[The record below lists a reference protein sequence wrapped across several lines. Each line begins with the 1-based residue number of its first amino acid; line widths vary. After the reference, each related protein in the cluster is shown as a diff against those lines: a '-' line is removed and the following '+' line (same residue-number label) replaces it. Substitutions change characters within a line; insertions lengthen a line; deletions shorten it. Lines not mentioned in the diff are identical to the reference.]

1 MYVPGSNARAVAK
14 AQSVRADAVILDL
27 EDAVAPLQKPSAR
40 SALVDLLSGRDE
52 SPFGL
57 RTVVVRVN
65 ALNTPWG
72 EEDVCELSA
81 CPNVDALLLP
91 KTESREQVSELE
103 RLMLVNGGFE
113 KDIWC
118 MVETPL
124 GVLRVEEIASAL
136 PNSARVQCLVCVVN
150 FDSMYRST

>member
-14 AQSVRADAVILDL
+14 AQGVRADAVILDL
-27 EDAVAPLQKPSAR
+27 EDAVAPLAKPSAR
-40 SALVDLLSGRDE
+40 SALVELLSGGPDE

-65 ALNTPWG
+65 ALDTPWG
-72 EEDVCELSA
+72 EEDVSELSS
-81 CPNVDALLLP
+81 CPGVDALLLP
-91 KTESREQVSELE
+91 KTESKEHVSELE
-103 RLMLVNGGFE
+103 RLMLVHGGFE

-124 GVLRVEEIASAL
+124 GVLRAEEIATAL
-136 PNSARVQCLVCVVN
+136 PNSARVQCLVCVTW
-150 FDSMYRST
+150 FPAGG